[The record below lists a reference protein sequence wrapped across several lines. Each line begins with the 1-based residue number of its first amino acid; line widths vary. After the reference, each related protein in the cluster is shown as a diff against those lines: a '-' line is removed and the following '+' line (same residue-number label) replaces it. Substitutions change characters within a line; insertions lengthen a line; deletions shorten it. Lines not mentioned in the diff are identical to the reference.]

1 MRFLPLPLLFTA
13 FTISLNAQTTM
24 FPEWTAPVFQNGQAL
39 PHPFAGGLNAP
50 QFSAADL
57 NNDGLDDIVVFERA
71 GDKVLTFLRS
81 SVTNDLVYAPEY
93 ACLFPKL
100 NDWAL
105 LRDYNQ
111 DGAPDIFCASTQQGS
126 QEIQVFR
133 GFYEN
138 DALHFEPFL
147 FTYPGCT
154 NCDERYIWY
163 PDEDQPGFYNN
174 MQIAKSDVPAV
185 DDIDNDGDLDI
196 VGFEA
201 GLSTNMWWVR
211 NMSVEQGFG
220 LDSLKFR
227 VLDKCWGR
235 FYENGL
241 EPCRAKLSTNS
252 TECAPPFAPPGPP
265 VEDRDDFRHP
275 GASVLTVDLDVDG
288 DREVVLG
295 NISFSCLGM
304 MTNGGTPT
312 QAWMTAQDT
321 TFPVYNEPVDLTLFP
336 AAFYVDADFDGKK
349 DLLVAPNNKTIGED
363 RSNVWFYKNTATSG
377 HNFDLVEKRWLV
389 GDLIDLGT
397 ASHPAFT
404 DVNGDGLTDIVVGNY
419 GFYTLGISTNARL
432 ALFLNT
438 GSATAPAFTLV
449 DTDWLGMSEFAPND
463 YDFTPTFGDLDNDND
478 LDLLVGS
485 NYGALYYY
493 RNSAG
498 AGNPML
504 LTRDQN
510 PLWLSI
516 DVGLASAPFV
526 IDLDEDGLA
535 DILMGERNGN
545 INFFKN
551 TGTLGSPNFAT
562 TPTVQKL
569 GDIDLRLPGEAVGF
583 SMPVVVPTID
593 GGRMIVCGAQ
603 GGQLEAYTVG
613 APTAEP
619 WTAVSLTWGN
629 TDDGNRS
636 SPAIADLD
644 ADGILDMVCGNLRGG
659 LHLYRT
665 ELADCSPTSV
675 FTPNTQRLPV
685 RLYPNPVADVLRV
698 ESDATGAVSW
708 SVVNTLGQVV
718 AQSTAPSGTF
728 SIDVQKLKPGVYI
741 LEVRSGGITGT
752 QRVVK
757 K

>member
-1 MRFLPLPLLFTA
+1 MRLLHLSLLFTA
-13 FTISLNAQTTM
+13 FSFGLHAQTTM
-24 FPEWTAPVFQNGQAL
+24 FPEWTAPVFQNGQTL
-39 PHPFAGGLNAP
+39 STPFAGGINAP
-50 QFSAADL
+50 QFSEADL
-57 NNDGLDDIVVFERA
+57 NNDGIDDIVVFERA

-81 SVTNDLVYAPEY
+81 GITGDLIYAPEY

-133 GFYEN
+133 GYYEN

-154 NCDERYIWY
+154 NCDKRYIWY

-174 MQIAKSDVPAV
+174 MQIAKSDVPSV

-201 GLSTNMWWVR
+201 GLSTNLWWVR

-241 EPCRAKLSTNS
+241 EPCRAKLGTSIN
-252 TECAPPFAPPGPP
+252 ECAPPFAPPGPV
-265 VEDRDDFRHP
+265 VEDRNNLRHP
-275 GASVLTVDLDVDG
+275 GATVLTIDLDGDG
-288 DREVVLG
+288 DREVIHG

-321 TFPVYNEPVDLTLFP
+321 TFPVYDNPVELTLFP
-336 AAFYVDADFDGKK
+336 GAYYIDVDADGKK

-363 RSNVWFYKNTATSG
+363 RSNVWYYQNTASSG
-377 HNFDLVEKRWLV
+377 HNFELIEKRWLV
-389 GDLIDLGT
+389 GDMIDLGT
-397 ASHPAFT
+397 ASHPAFV

-419 GFYTLGISTNARL
+419 GYFTTGISTNARL

-438 GSATAPAFTLV
+438 GTATDPAFTLA

-463 YDFTPTFGDLDNDND
+463 FDFTPSFGDLDNDND

-493 RNSAG
+493 RNSGG
-498 AGNPML
+498 AGNPL
-504 LTRDQN
+504 VFTRDQN
-510 PLWLSI
+510 PLWFSL
-516 DVGLASAPFV
+516 DVGLASAPCI

-551 TGTLGSPNFAT
+551 TGTLGSPNFPT

-569 GDIDLRLPGEAVGF
+569 GDIDLRLLGEAVGF
-583 SMPVVVPTID
+583 STPVVMPTID
-593 GGRMIVCGAQ
+593 GGRMLVAGAQ

-619 WTAVSLTWGN
+619 WTTVSLTWGN

-636 SPAIADLD
+636 SPAIADVD

-665 ELADCSPTSV
+665 ELADCNPVSV
-675 FTPNTQRLPV
+675 NTPRVQRLPM
-685 RLYPNPVADVLRV
+685 RIFPNPASNWLRV
-698 ESDATGAVSW
+698 ETEATGEVFW
-708 SVVNTLGQVV
+708 RMFNTLGQLV
-718 AQSTAPSGTF
+718 QQGNAPAGTF
-728 SIDVQKLKPGVYI
+728 NVDVQRLITGVYV
-741 LEVRSGGITGT
+741 LEVQSGSLVGA
-752 QRVVK
+752 QRVLK